1 MKEKVKTLENIRSD
15 MLKLFK
21 NEDLD
26 QTLVK
31 KIKWLTVK
39 RLGAS
44 AEKYFYYL
52 VNESMYEILEE
63 TSNDVFI
70 HYLAEKN
77 GLNCR
82 EFKLRTKEKLL
93 LLKKLIYQLTPEKE
107 IIQWID
113 NFISEQLQ
121 PN

>member
-52 VNESMYEILEE
+52 VNESMNETLEDI
-63 TSNDVFI
+63 SNDVFI

-77 GLNCR
+77 GADCR
-82 EFKLRTKEKLL
+82 EFKLRTKKKLL
-93 LLKKLIYQLTPEKE
+93 SLKKLMYKLNLEKE
-107 IIQWID
+107 TTQWID

>member
-63 TSNDVFI
+63 ISNDVFI
-70 HYLAEKN
+70 HY
-77 GLNCR
+77 
-82 EFKLRTKEKLL
+82 
-93 LLKKLIYQLTPEKE
+93 
-107 IIQWID
+107 
-113 NFISEQLQ
+113 
-121 PN
+121 